1 MNPRFKF
8 RIFDKETGKY
18 YKTRISKD
26 SGCIVYQHPASSH
39 YAWIQ
44 VGTIF
49 AELEQDEKTYANTG
63 LEPDFIIEQCTGLSD
78 KNGKLIYEN
87 DRVGF
92 YVYGQDEEWHAQ
104 QGTVIWYNSCWGIET
119 SSRFIQ
125 FENELTI
132 KNPKDIEIIG
142 NIHEQA
148 E

>member
-1 MNPRFKF
+1 MN
-8 RIFDKETGKY
+8 FDRLKY
-18 YKTRISKD
+18 RYWQHTDWHDTNSPLEAVYCNAVD
-26 SGCIVYQHPASSH
+26 GCDP
-39 YAWIQ
+39 
-44 VGTIF
+44 TI
-49 AELEQDEKTYANTG
+49 AVS
-63 LEPDFIIEQCTGLSD
+63 DFEFCTGLKD
-78 KNGKLIYEN
+78 TNGTLIYEN

-142 NIHEQA
+142 NVHKRSE

>member
-1 MNPRFKF
+1 MNDRFKF
-8 RIFDKETGKY
+8 RVWNAKINMYDDDK
-18 YKTRISKD
+18 SD
-26 SGCIVYQHPASSH
+26 VF
-39 YAWIQ
+39 
-44 VGTIF
+44 V
-49 AELEQDEKTYANTG
+49 LLNQDRYMCLRTYNNK
-63 LEPDFIIEQCTGLSD
+63 IIEQCTGLKD
-78 KNGKLIYEN
+78 KNGNLIYEN

-142 NIHEQA
+142 NVHTTKDVK
-148 E
+148 

>member
-1 MNPRFKF
+1 MNSRFKF
-8 RIFDKETGKY
+8 RAWNKKDKTLHYGAENTYDYLGGRPKIFEETFGVLLS
-18 YKTRISKD
+18 KT
-26 SGCIVYQHPASSH
+26 
-39 YAWIQ
+39 
-44 VGTIF
+44 
-49 AELEQDEKTYANTG
+49 DEW
-63 LEPDFIIEQCTGLSD
+63 EVEQCTGLKD

-125 FENELTI
+125 FENEFTI
-132 KNPKDIEIIG
+132 KNPKDIKIIG

-148 E
+148 EQKDNK